1 MIDDMLNQTATYWA
15 PGAYDAFGQP
25 ALVAPAQL
33 ACRWQSKTDLIRTPQ
48 GREVVSSAVVYPASA
63 IVTGGWMYLG
73 ASVAADPRVLAGA
86 YEVLNVGA
94 SPDLDDETLISHRAW
109 L

>member
-25 ALVAPAQL
+25 SLAAPVEL
-33 ACRWQSKTDLIRTPQ
+33 ACRWQNKTDLIRTPA

-63 IVTGGWMYLG
+63 VATGGWLYLG
-73 ASVAADPRVLAGA
+73 TSVEANPQVLAGA
-86 YEVLNVGA
+86 YEILNVGT
-94 SPDLDDETLISHRAW
+94 SPDLDDETLISHKAW